1 MSNRKNPVETRP
13 SLFRKTDNG
22 APELSE
28 QQNGETSKHLDVNVS
43 DHPVGPKRIKRTFHL
58 EPDVVLLLSEVQV
71 AEQRRTGQKPELSEL
86 VSQAIRQLG
95 EQRSPAS

>member
-1 MSNRKNPVETRP
+1 MSTKKNPVETRA
-13 SLFRKTDNG
+13 SLFRKTDDG
-22 APELSE
+22 VPELSE
-28 QQNGETSKHLDVNVS
+28 QPNSEAAEHSNISPS
-43 DHPVGPKRIKRTFHL
+43 DRSGAVKRIKRTFHL

-95 EQRSPAS
+95 EQRSLAS

>member
-1 MSNRKNPVETRP
+1 
-13 SLFRKTDNG
+13 LFRKTNNG
-22 APELSE
+22 APELFE
-28 QQNGETSKHLDVNVS
+28 QANSETSKHPDASLS
-43 DHPVGPKRIKRTFHL
+43 EHPVSAKRIKRTFHL

>member
-1 MSNRKNPVETRP
+1 MSTKKNPVETRA
-13 SLFRKTDNG
+13 SLFRKTDDG

-28 QQNGETSKHLDVNVS
+28 QQNSGTSEHS
-43 DHPVGPKRIKRTFHL
+43 DIQTSDRPGTARRIKRTFHL

-95 EQRSPAS
+95 EQRSPSS